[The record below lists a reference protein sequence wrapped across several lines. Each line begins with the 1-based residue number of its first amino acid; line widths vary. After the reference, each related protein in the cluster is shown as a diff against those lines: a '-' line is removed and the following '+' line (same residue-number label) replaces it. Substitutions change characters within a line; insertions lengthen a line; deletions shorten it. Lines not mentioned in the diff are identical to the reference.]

1 MEGFQGKHLKCLSAD
16 LIEKYSCFFFSSFQ
30 KVPKHLMYDGLS
42 HFGHL
47 LSLPSSTYQ
56 GGYFFFFLCFR
67 VQNWPRQQ
75 QAATQ
80 LCKEC
85 HGWQLPRCR
94 GIGWAFLVKQHCP
107 QEAWCHWDPPWGY
120 HMPLLLEKR
129 ANPPSHVAQCLVLTT
144 MTLALG

>member
-56 GGYFFFFLCFR
+56 GGYLLRYYIHVFGKTCWYGKHVVTVVRTCIKSL
-67 VQNWPRQQ
+67 VG
-75 QAATQ
+75 ATRTPTDTSFVIVREF
-80 LCKEC
+80 K
-85 HGWQLPRCR
+85 
-94 GIGWAFLVKQHCP
+94 
-107 QEAWCHWDPPWGY
+107 
-120 HMPLLLEKR
+120 
-129 ANPPSHVAQCLVLTT
+129 S
-144 MTLALG
+144 